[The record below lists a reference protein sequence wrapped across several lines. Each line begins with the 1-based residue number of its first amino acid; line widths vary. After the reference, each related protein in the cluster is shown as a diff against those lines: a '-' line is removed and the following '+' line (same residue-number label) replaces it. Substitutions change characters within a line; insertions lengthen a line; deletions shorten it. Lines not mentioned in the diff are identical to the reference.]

1 MEDYFHLNLKKFVAD
16 VGASSEDVKPN
27 QANMPSDAGETAVD
41 RTNGTRTREWSTAR
55 ADNTD
60 PYNSTGRFNLKIADA

>member
-16 VGASSEDVKPN
+16 IGASAGDVKPN
-27 QANMPSDAGETAVD
+27 RASMPSDEGQTAPD
-41 RTNGTRTREWSTAR
+41 RMHGTPTRDWSAPST
-55 ADNTD
+55 DNTD